1 MSAASINLIFTCR
14 EARPIL
20 NTGRG
25 SANENGPFVNQAAY
39 LEGVARKRKLHQQ
52 HNTRLKELY
61 SYQLAEGILENN
73 LLDILN
79 RVSEPQ
85 HLRDTD
91 TLLDELKTPVHRR
104 GKDLSI

>member
-1 MSAASINLIFTCR
+1 M
-14 EARPIL
+14 
-20 NTGRG
+20 
-25 SANENGPFVNQAAY
+25 
-39 LEGVARKRKLHQQ
+39 HQQ
-52 HNTRLKELY
+52 HNTRLEELY

-91 TLLDELKTPVHRR
+91 TLLDELKNSSSSPWQ
-104 GKDLSI
+104 GFIDLMLR